1 MSFLIC
7 ENSTDYLDSI
17 ARLRLMDDDF
27 MRIVFKDEDVVRQFL
42 EIILD
47 RKVDIIECHAQYDIN
62 NILGRAISID
72 VLVKDGDNYIN
83 IEVQRLIHGQQLYR
97 GSSQVNSYV
106 NHIRLQSISL

>member
-47 RKVDIIECHAQYDIN
+47 RNVPSSGMMIYEWKVVVE
-62 NILGRAISID
+62 L
-72 VLVKDGDNYIN
+72 VLV
-83 IEVQRLIHGQQLYR
+83 QHRL
-97 GSSQVNSYV
+97 
-106 NHIRLQSISL
+106 